1 MNVAFPA
8 VLMIILISPGLIF
21 SRSFFQMDDLSLIY
35 VPFTNKATVGIFATI
50 VIHIVLVLIVYA
62 VGYEINFKEIFVF
75 ISGAH
80 GEIYANAIKSISPMQ
95 VAGFIIYLVVAYSG
109 AFFLGNLCRRG
120 IKKFKLDKK
129 FRWLRLD
136 NPWYYLFAGQDY
148 GEQTEPDG
156 VRIAAT
162 ADIAGKCYLFIGYL
176 NHYFFDRDGNID
188 RLILTDAMRREIEND
203 KCVLDEKTIEE
214 RCYPIDG
221 HYFVLKYSEIKNLNV
236 QFLWMENEKDISVTS
251 NRDISELT

>member
-21 SRSFFQMDDLSLIY
+21 SLSFFQIDDLPLS
-35 VPFTNKATVGIFATI
+35 FTNKASVSIVATI
-50 VIHIVLVLIVYA
+50 IIHFLLMLVVYGI
-62 VGYEINFKEIFVF
+62 GYEINFKEIFIF

-80 GEIYANAIKSISPMQ
+80 GEIYANAIRLISFTQ
-95 VAGFIIYLVVAYSG
+95 VVGFIIYLIVAYSS
-109 AFFLGNLCRRG
+109 AFFLGKLCRWC
-120 IKKFKLDKK
+120 IKKFKLDKN
-129 FRWLRLD
+129 FRGLRLD
-136 NPWYYLFAGQDY
+136 NPWYYLFAGYDY
-148 GEQTEPDG
+148 GEQAEMPDG

-176 NHYFFDRDGNID
+176 DHYFFDREGNID
-188 RLILTDAMRREIEND
+188 RLILTDAMRRELEND
-203 KCVLDEKTIEE
+203 KCVSEEKTIEE

-236 QFLWMENEKDISVTS
+236 QFLWMENEKDISAAS
-251 NRDISELT
+251 D